1 MSVKPLPLGEGLT
14 REKAL
19 GQWQLGACNRRRG
32 GIVFWM
38 LSQIVRLSALT
49 DWIHAKTLSNAS
61 RGRIETG
68 IVSVALL
75 SFFIH
80 LFLIGLAHFGYFGE
94 TPPELLA
101 DPIAAIYTPFSFIL
115 IYEVYLLIFYLP
127 ASITRYIAK
136 QYEIITLIVIRRLF
150 KDIANL
156 ELTTDW
162 FQNQDDLQ
170 FTYDIVATL
179 VLFGLLYLFYAL
191 IARRRPPAE
200 QEGSGALRKFI
211 RIKEHFSA
219 LLVPLFVAL
228 ALLSFGNWAAE
239 VFLLSPELE
248 RPGQNLNSIFFDDFF
263 TVLILTDVMLL
274 IVSFIHTQDFA
285 KVIRNSGFII
295 STVMLKLSFSA
306 PGLLNIAL
314 IIGAVLFGVCILFIY
329 NQYERLPRETR
340 DQADPAET
348 G

>member
-1 MSVKPLPLGEGLT
+1 MSLRFQRLG
-14 REKAL
+14 
-19 GQWQLGACNRRRG
+19 
-32 GIVFWM
+32 
-38 LSQIVRLSALT
+38 ALT
-49 DWIHAKTLSNAS
+49 DWIQANTLSSTA
-61 RGRIETG
+61 RDRLETW

-75 SFFIH
+75 SFFVH
-80 LFLIGLAHFGYFGE
+80 LFLIALAHFGLFGE
-94 TPPELLA
+94 PPPELLA

-115 IYEVYLLIFYLP
+115 IYEIYLLIFYLP
-127 ASITRYIAK
+127 ASITQYIAK

-170 FTYDIVATL
+170 FTYDIITTL

-191 IARRRPPAE
+191 IARRQPPGG
-200 QEGSGALRKFI
+200 QEDDYSLRQFI
-211 RIKEHFSA
+211 RIKQHLSA
-219 LLVPLFVAL
+219 ILVPVFVAL
-228 ALLSFGNWAAE
+228 ALFSFGTWVAE
-239 VFLLSPELE
+239 VFYLAPDLD

-274 IVSFIHTQDFA
+274 IFSFIHTQDFA

-306 PGLLNIAL
+306 TGLLNIAL
-314 IIGAVLFGVCILFIY
+314 IIGAVVFGVCILFIF

-340 DQADPAET
+340 DKADPAEAD
-348 G
+348 

>member
-1 MSVKPLPLGEGLT
+1 MDYRKSQGLGVVT
-14 REKAL
+14 H
-19 GQWQLGACNRRRG
+19 
-32 GIVFWM
+32 
-38 LSQIVRLSALT
+38 
-49 DWIHAKTLSNAS
+49 WIRAKTLSDLS
-61 RGRIETG
+61 RERAEKW

-80 LFLIGLAHFGYFGE
+80 LFLIALAHFGVFGE
-94 TPPELLA
+94 TPPKLLA

-127 ASITRYIAK
+127 ASITQYIAK

-150 KDIANL
+150 KDIANI
-156 ELTTDW
+156 ELTTNW

-170 FTYDIVATL
+170 FTYDIITTL

-191 IARRRPPAE
+191 IARRKPMAVKEDDR
-200 QEGSGALRKFI
+200 ALRQFI
-211 RIKEHFSA
+211 RIKEHLSA
-219 LLVPLFVAL
+219 ILVPVFIGL
-228 ALLSFGNWAAE
+228 AIYSFGTWIAE
-239 VFLLSPELE
+239 VIFLSPELE
-248 RPGQNLNSIFFDDFF
+248 RPGRNLNNIFFDDFF
-263 TVLILTDVMLL
+263 TVLILTDVTLL
-274 IVSFIHTQDFA
+274 IFSFVHTQDFA

-306 PGLLNIAL
+306 TGLVNIAL

-340 DQADPAET
+340 EEADPAEA
-348 G
+348 

>member
-1 MSVKPLPLGEGLT
+1 MSLRIQG
-14 REKAL
+14 
-19 GQWQLGACNRRRG
+19 
-32 GIVFWM
+32 
-38 LSQIVRLSALT
+38 LSAIT
-49 DWIHAKTLSNAS
+49 NWIQAKTLSRAS
-61 RGRIETG
+61 RDYIEKG

-75 SFFIH
+75 SFFVH
-80 LFLIGLAHFGYFGE
+80 LFLIALAHFGYFGE
-94 TPPELLA
+94 SPPELLA

-127 ASITRYIAK
+127 ASITQYIAK

-170 FTYDIVATL
+170 FTYDIVTTL
-179 VLFGLLYLFYAL
+179 ALFGLLYLFYAL
-191 IARRRPPAE
+191 IARRRPPIGE
-200 QEGSGALRKFI
+200 EEGVALRQFI
-211 RIKEHFSA
+211 RIKEHLSA
-219 LLVPLFVAL
+219 LLVPVFVAL
-228 ALLSFGNWAAE
+228 ALLSFGTWAADAFFVASE
-239 VFLLSPELE
+239 ME
-248 RPGQNLNSIFFDDFF
+248 RPGQNLNSVFFDDFF
-263 TVLILTDVMLL
+263 TVLILTDVLLL

-306 PGLLNIAL
+306 TGLLNIAL

-340 DQADPAET
+340 DHADPQKRDS
-348 G
+348 